1 MLTCAYN
8 RAAVQLPVVLHQVA
22 QRHDPSRVS
31 PRGRLEWARVQQGL
45 AQHVALLDSIEVA
58 SLPMPTSTDHL
69 AGFDTYLRSGPQL
82 KRSADPMADTS
93 PMLQVISEVV
103 DSFDEETFEELDAWR
118 LILSDATGDNWPMG
132 RQLGAFE
139 NHLSGLQGRVEDPAL
154 EADLEKMVDLIQAW
168 GAQGC

>member
-1 MLTCAYN
+1 
-8 RAAVQLPVVLHQVA
+8 
-22 QRHDPSRVS
+22 
-31 PRGRLEWARVQQGL
+31 
-45 AQHVALLDSIEVA
+45 
-58 SLPMPTSTDHL
+58 MPTSTDHL

-103 DSFDEETFEELDAWR
+103 DSFDEENFEELDAWR

-132 RQLGAFE
+132 RQLGA
-139 NHLSGLQGRVEDPAL
+139 L
-154 EADLEKMVDLIQAW
+154 VDLIQAW